1 MSKGKLSV
9 VFIGTPEF
17 SCPSLEKLAEKEKV
31 VAVVTQ
37 PDKPRGRGK
46 KISPPPVK
54 VKALQKNIPVYQPD
68 NLNKLCFLEKI
79 EKLRPDLI
87 VVVAFGKI
95 LPGKLL
101 NIPKF
106 FPINLHPSLLPKY
119 RGPAPVPWAIIK
131 GEKYTG
137 ITVQKMTEKV
147 DEGEIILQKKV
158 LIAANDTSDS
168 LSKKLSH
175 IGAEALIEAIDLIK
189 KGKIDLRPQV
199 GKASYAPKIKKDM
212 GKINWEKSAREIHN
226 LVRGLNSFPGA
237 FTEFFYR
244 ERFYSLKI
252 WETEIL
258 ENFSNN
264 KKGMPGSVVKI
275 IKDRGFIVKT
285 GKGYLLV
292 KKVQL
297 PGKSKID
304 AYDFI
309 KGYHVKEGFTLGG

>member
-54 VKALQKNIPVYQPD
+54 VKAL
-68 NLNKLCFLEKI
+68 L
-79 EKLRPDLI
+79 
-87 VVVAFGKI
+87 VAFGKI

-158 LIAANDTSDS
+158 PIAANDTSDS

-212 GKINWEKSAREIHN
+212 GKIKRIKFFS
-226 LVRGLNSFPGA
+226 GS
-237 FTEFFYR
+237 FYR
-244 ERFYSLKI
+244 VF
-252 WETEIL
+252 
-258 ENFSNN
+258 
-264 KKGMPGSVVKI
+264 
-275 IKDRGFIVKT
+275 
-285 GKGYLLV
+285 
-292 KKVQL
+292 L
-297 PGKSKID
+297 PGKILSS
-304 AYDFI
+304 
-309 KGYHVKEGFTLGG
+309 